1 MNSLLHCRT
10 LWLAPVLSCL
20 AIMASAREN
29 HLMPQPASVE
39 WQVGRLPIDGSFRV
53 AISGYDEPRLRTA
66 AARLTDQLSVR
77 TGIPMDDSVSTNPNA
92 TLVLQC
98 GQAGEQVQSLRAD
111 ESYDLQATTKGAT
124 IRAATP
130 IGILRGLATFMQLV
144 DLDAQGFSVPAVSIH
159 DRPRFPWRGL
169 MIDVSRR
176 WIPADII
183 KRNLDGMAAVKLNVF
198 HWHLTDDQGFR
209 IESRKFPR
217 LQQMGSEGKYY
228 TQVEVRDVVAY
239 ARERGIRV
247 VPEFD
252 MPGHSGSWFLGYPK
266 LASTSGPFSMERKL
280 GVRDAAMNPTR
291 EETYDF
297 IDGFIAEMAGLFP
310 DEYLHIGGDEVN
322 GKQWGANPQIQ
333 AFMRAHGMKDHHD
346 LQVYF
351 NQRLLKI
358 LQKHGKKMI
367 GWDEVLHPQLP
378 KDIVVQSWRGQ
389 SSLAEAAKQGYMG
402 ILSSGYYL
410 DLMEHA
416 SASYG
421 VDPLSA
427 ETANLNT
434 EQQKKILGG
443 EACVW
448 TENIDMQNLDSATW
462 PRTAA
467 IAERLWSPAKVVNV
481 DSMYRRLL
489 YVSSQ
494 LEWLGLT
501 HRVSSR
507 MMLERLAGE
516 ANAAPLMAL
525 DEVLEPLNCD
535 IRRQVHHYTFL
546 TPLNRLVDATPP
558 ESDAARRFTA
568 LTAHWQTNQA
578 ALRQQLAL
586 WRDNRAQ
593 VLPLLQASAL
603 LQEAVPLAD
612 HVAALAS
619 AGLEAL
625 DYLDRGQQPSRD
637 WLDRQHALLQE
648 AMQPQAELLIAIAPA
663 VGRLVDATAAGHN

>member
-1 MNSLLHCRT
+1 
-10 LWLAPVLSCL
+10 
-20 AIMASAREN
+20 
-29 HLMPQPASVE
+29 
-39 WQVGRLPIDGSFRV
+39 
-53 AISGYDEPRLRTA
+53 
-66 AARLTDQLSVR
+66 
-77 TGIPMDDSVSTNPNA
+77 
-92 TLVLQC
+92 
-98 GQAGEQVQSLRAD
+98 
-111 ESYDLQATTKGAT
+111 
-124 IRAATP
+124 
-130 IGILRGLATFMQLV
+130 
-144 DLDAQGFSVPAVSIH
+144 
-159 DRPRFPWRGL
+159 
-169 MIDVSRR
+169 
-176 WIPADII
+176 
-183 KRNLDGMAAVKLNVF
+183 
-198 HWHLTDDQGFR
+198 
-209 IESRKFPR
+209 
-217 LQQMGSEGKYY
+217 
-228 TQVEVRDVVAY
+228 
-239 ARERGIRV
+239 

-525 DEVLEPLNCD
+525 DEVLEPL
-535 IRRQVHHYTFL
+535 
-546 TPLNRLVDATPP
+546 
-558 ESDAARRFTA
+558 
-568 LTAHWQTNQA
+568 
-578 ALRQQLAL
+578 
-586 WRDNRAQ
+586 
-593 VLPLLQASAL
+593 
-603 LQEAVPLAD
+603 
-612 HVAALAS
+612 
-619 AGLEAL
+619 
-625 DYLDRGQQPSRD
+625 
-637 WLDRQHALLQE
+637 
-648 AMQPQAELLIAIAPA
+648 
-663 VGRLVDATAAGHN
+663 VG